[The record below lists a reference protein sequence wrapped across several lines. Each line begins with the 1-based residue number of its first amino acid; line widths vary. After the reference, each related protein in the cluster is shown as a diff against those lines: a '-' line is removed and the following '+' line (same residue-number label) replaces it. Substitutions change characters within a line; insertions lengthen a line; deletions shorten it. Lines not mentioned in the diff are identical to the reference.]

1 MKLIIASSALFL
13 AACSRT
19 TANLTPAP
27 GVAVV
32 AGPGAGASTTVDNV
46 QIIARAQAWKW
57 NPTDLSTKVTPLL
70 IELQNNGNR
79 EVLIRYN
86 QISLTDADGH
96 RFSVMPPYDINTKL
110 TQAYTIENPFY
121 GFRGYAVAPYLARWY
136 PRMLRYEGPFAYDP
150 AYYSPYLTRYAQVQL
165 PTADMIQRA
174 LPEGVLSPQGRAE
187 GFVYFEALH
196 RDARTLTLAMN
207 LVDAETGAVLGTAE
221 IPFAVR

>member
-1 MKLIIASSALFL
+1 MRLIIASSALFL

-19 TANLTPAP
+19 VANLSPAP

-32 AGPGAGASTTVDNV
+32 PGPGAGASTTVDSV
-46 QIIARAQAWKW
+46 QVIARAQAWKG
-57 NPTDLSTKVTPLL
+57 NPSDLSTKVTPLL
-70 IELQNNGNR
+70 LELQNNGNR
-79 EVLIRYN
+79 DVLLRYN

-96 RFSVMPPYDINTKL
+96 RFNVMPPYDINATL

-121 GFRGYAVAPYLARWY
+121 GFRGYEVAPYLARWY
-136 PRMLRYEGPFAYDP
+136 PRMLRYRGAFAYDP
-150 AYYSPYLTRYAQVQL
+150 AYYSPYITRYEQVQL

-174 LPEGVLSPQGRAE
+174 LPEGVLSPKGHAE

-207 LVDAETGAVLGTAE
+207 LVDANSGSVIGTAE
-221 IPFAVR
+221 IPFVAR